1 MSKEEKTDNKDKPES
16 GRKKI
21 WAAFDKRDKYGEF
34 GKRIVM
40 INVVA
45 IISAVMLFCFLFMIE
60 NKVIGDRFK
69 AQDYV
74 SKNTV
79 HEVEELQEYIYA
91 HNLSIKDID
100 EIDDWVYNKR
110 NVLLIIYDGSR
121 VIYDSTRG
129 MGGQEGLETDGEEA
143 GASAEPVIDAPGHT
157 RYILEFSD
165 KTVKVDF
172 VSFFDMRARFI
183 YVTFQF
189 CICFLLILAIV
200 LFNVFKMANY
210 YTTLEADAKKIEEG
224 DLDHH
229 ITVRGYGRLSSVA
242 NAMERM
248 RISIIERHEKE
259 NELIDSSHHLVMSMS
274 HDLRT
279 PLTILIGYLEI
290 LSGKK
295 YKDEESRDIYIDKCK
310 EKAYQIKELSDRLF
324 EYFLAFSTD
333 EEALHTQVYDKSV
346 FSELME
352 DYVFSLNEKGFN
364 IDYSMDSGKN
374 YYIALDIQLMRRVM
388 DNIFSNLNKYADI
401 EKPVNINVFNN
412 GHQLIFS
419 FSNYIKSNLA
429 KVESTNIGLSVCKK
443 IISRHKGSLEVDKE
457 EEGRFKVIV
466 KLPITRN
473 KAELENEN
481 KQNTK

>member
-1 MSKEEKTDNKDKPES
+1 MSKEKKTD
-16 GRKKI
+16 KKGEKKSI
-21 WAAFDKRDKYGEF
+21 ASVFDKRDKYGEF
-34 GKRIVM
+34 GKRLIF
-40 INVVA
+40 INLAAV
-45 IISAVMLFCFLFMIE
+45 ISAVMLFCFMFIIE

-69 AQDYV
+69 AQEYV

-79 HEVEELQEYIYA
+79 HEVEDLQEYITA
-91 HNLSIKDID
+91 HSLTTKDID

-110 NVLLIIYDGSR
+110 NVLLIIYDGGR
-121 VIYDSTRG
+121 VIYDSTLG
-129 MGGQEGLETDGEEA
+129 KGGREGLDSEENQGTEEA
-143 GASAEPVIDAPGHT
+143 PIPSSNHA
-157 RYILEFSD
+157 RYTLEFAD
-165 KTVKVDF
+165 KTVKIDF

-183 YVTFQF
+183 YVTLQF
-189 CICFLLILAIV
+189 CICFLLVLVIV
-200 LFNVFKMANY
+200 LFNAFKMANY
-210 YTTLEADAKKIEEG
+210 YTTLEADARKIEEG
-224 DLDHH
+224 DLNHN

-242 NAMERM
+242 SAMEQM

-259 NELIDSSHHLVMSMS
+259 NELIDSSHNLVMSMS

-295 YKDEESRDIYIDKCK
+295 YKDDETRNLYIDKCK
-310 EKAYQIKELSDRLF
+310 EKAYQIKQLSDRLF

-333 EEALHTQVYDKSV
+333 EEDLHTQIYDKSV

-352 DYVFSLNEKGFN
+352 DYVFTLNEKGFKL
-364 IDYSMDSGKN
+364 DYSMDSGKD

-388 DNIFSNLNKYADI
+388 DNMFSNINKYADR
-401 EKPVNINVFNN
+401 EMPVRISVSNN

-419 FSNYIKSNLA
+419 FSNYIIKNLA

-443 IISRHKGSLEVDKE
+443 IISRHKGSLEVEKDEDK
-457 EEGRFKVIV
+457 FKVII

-473 KAELENEN
+473 RAELENEQN
-481 KQNTK
+481 KNTKKQ